1 MRSPEEEASPV
12 VLERRVVVACQV
24 VVGAVWQ
31 EAVALSLEAGCQ
43 TLDPRWVGID
53 LYRGVGAGLE
63 IFSEAHNCRVYSLWI
78 YSVYSSY
85 RLCTVPGTSTSR

>member
-43 TLDPRWVGID
+43 TLDPRWVGI
-53 LYRGVGAGLE
+53 
-63 IFSEAHNCRVYSLWI
+63 VYI
-78 YSVYSSY
+78 YTEELV
-85 RLCTVPGTSTSR
+85 LA